1 MPEYEQPLVQKI
13 EATITFDGGQEVKIA
28 LAYDTDMAWD
38 NTQEWIAAT
47 VGIREEIH
55 SALFDADLWVQDYE
69 VSDEYIVDALNER
82 WHVYVEPDLPDG
94 RRAAWPLVVKKGDE
108 YTRTNNGTGRIIR
121 YSNTDEAQRVADQLN
136 GA

>member
-1 MPEYEQPLVQKI
+1 MSEYEQPLVQQI
-13 EATITFDGGQEVKIA
+13 EATITFDGGEKVSVL
-28 LAYDTDMAWD
+28 LAYDTNSAWG
-38 NTQEWIAAT
+38 NTQEWLAAT
-47 VGIREEIH
+47 VDIREEIH
-55 SALFDADLWVQDYE
+55 SSLFEADLWVQEHE
-69 VSDEYIVDALNER
+69 VSDEYLIDALGER